1 MPDWYNPGIVLT
13 GRGWYTSSMIPAW
26 PRSKP
31 AYTGL
36 QQLKILF
43 FAVLLGIANGTMGII
58 SAHVLEFPL
67 FLDTIGTLLSTA
79 LWGFWP
85 GAVTAVST
93 HVLMEF
99 LRGLTGANTN
109 LPWMI
114 CSLSS
119 VITLALMIRFD
130 LFKTFIHA
138 VLATILITFANSI
151 TGALVATLFFSGITI
166 HPVDY
171 IMTAFLS
178 VGQSFLSA
186 AFWAR
191 LPVNLIDKGIAVF
204 IVFGLTYLMRLK
216 RGSSEEI
223 N

>member
-1 MPDWYNPGIVLT
+1 
-13 GRGWYTSSMIPAW
+13 
-26 PRSKP
+26 
-31 AYTGL
+31 
-36 QQLKILF
+36 
-43 FAVLLGIANGTMGII
+43 MGII
-58 SAHVLEFPL
+58 NAHVLELPL

-93 HVLMEF
+93 HLLQES
-99 LRGLTGANTN
+99 LRGITGANLN

-138 VLATILITFANSI
+138 VMATILITLANSI
-151 TGALVATLFFSGITI
+151 SGALVATLFFSGITI

-178 VGQSFLSA
+178 VGQSFFSA
-186 AFWAR
+186 SFWAR
-191 LPVNLIDKGIAVF
+191 LPINLIDKGIAVF
-204 IVFGLTYLMRLK
+204 IVFGITELMRIK
-216 RGSSEEI
+216 KKNHYRPNNS
-223 N
+223 

>member
-1 MPDWYNPGIVLT
+1 MVQFI
-13 GRGWYTSSMIPAW
+13 MIPAW
-26 PRSKP
+26 PLSKP

-36 QQLKILF
+36 QQFKILF
-43 FAVLLGIANGTMGII
+43 YAVLLGIANGLMGII
-58 SAHVLEFPL
+58 NAHVLELPL

-93 HVLMEF
+93 HLLQES
-99 LRGLTGANTN
+99 LRVFTGANFN

-119 VITLALMIRFD
+119 VITLSLLIRFD

-151 TGALVATLFFSGITI
+151 TGAIVATLFFSGITI

-171 IMTAFLS
+171 IMTAFVS

-186 AFWAR
+186 SFWAR

-204 IVFGLTYLMRLK
+204 IVFGSTYLIRMK
-216 RGSSEEI
+216 SENEADT
-223 N
+223 NSEFKK

>member
-1 MPDWYNPGIVLT
+1 
-13 GRGWYTSSMIPAW
+13 MIPAW
-26 PRSKP
+26 PHSKP

-43 FAVLLGIANGTMGII
+43 FALLLGIANGTMGII

-67 FLDTIGTLLSTA
+67 FMDTIGTLLSTA

-93 HVLMEF
+93 HVLMEL
-99 LRGLTGANTN
+99 LRGLTGANIN

-119 VITLALMIRFD
+119 VIVMALMIRFD
-130 LFKTFIHA
+130 LFHTFIHA
-138 VLATILITFANSI
+138 VLATFLITFANSI
-151 TGALVATLFFSGITI
+151 TGALVATLFFSGITV

-186 AFWAR
+186 SFWAR

-204 IVFGLTYLMRLK
+204 IVFGITYLMRS
-216 RGSSEEI
+216 RRINSEEI
-223 N
+223 V

>member
-1 MPDWYNPGIVLT
+1 
-13 GRGWYTSSMIPAW
+13 MIPAW
-26 PRSKP
+26 PLAKP

-36 QQLKILF
+36 RQFKILI
-43 FAVLLGIANGTMGII
+43 FAVFLAVANGVIGTIN
-58 SAHVLEFPL
+58 SHVLEFPL
-67 FLDTIGTLLSTA
+67 FMDTIGTLLSTA

-85 GAVTAVST
+85 GAVTAAAT
-93 HVLMEF
+93 HLLLEA
-99 LRGLTGANTN
+99 LRGITGAYFN

-119 VITLALMIRFD
+119 VITLSLLIRFD

-151 TGALVATLFFSGITI
+151 TGAAVAVMFFSGITI

-171 IMTAFLS
+171 IVTAFIS

-204 IVFGLTYLMRLK
+204 ITFGLTYYLSPQSK
-216 RGSSEEI
+216 SEEELPGETK
-223 N
+223 

>member
-1 MPDWYNPGIVLT
+1 
-13 GRGWYTSSMIPAW
+13 
-26 PRSKP
+26 
-31 AYTGL
+31 
-36 QQLKILF
+36 
-43 FAVLLGIANGTMGII
+43 MGII
-58 SAHVLEFPL
+58 NAHVLELPL

-85 GAVTAVST
+85 GAVSAVST
-93 HVLMEF
+93 HLLQEL
-99 LRGLTGANTN
+99 LRGVTGASFN

-119 VITLALMIRFD
+119 VITLALMIRFG

-138 VLATILITFANSI
+138 LLVTILITFANSI
-151 TGALVATLFFSGITI
+151 TGALVATLFFSSITL

-186 AFWAR
+186 SFWAR

-204 IVFGLTYLMRLK
+204 IVFCITYLIHQKHSKEL
-216 RGSSEEI
+216 
-223 N
+223 

>member
-1 MPDWYNPGIVLT
+1 MLD
-13 GRGWYTSSMIPAW
+13 WYTSYMIPAW
-26 PRSKP
+26 PYSRP

-36 QQLKILF
+36 QQYKFLF
-43 FAVLLGIANGTMGII
+43 YAVLLGIANGTMGIMN
-58 SAHVLEFPL
+58 AHVLEFPL

-93 HVLMEF
+93 HLLQES
-99 LRGLTGANTN
+99 LRGITGANLN

-138 VLATILITFANSI
+138 VMATILITFTNSI
-151 TGALVATLFFSGITI
+151 SGALVATLFFSGITI

-186 AFWAR
+186 SFWAR
-191 LPVNLIDKGIAVF
+191 LPINLIDKGIAVF
-204 IVFGLTYLMRLK
+204 IAFGITYLMRS
-216 RGSSEEI
+216 GHSNSEELV
-223 N
+223 

>member
-1 MPDWYNPGIVLT
+1 ML
-13 GRGWYTSSMIPAW
+13 SAW
-26 PRSKP
+26 PLSKT
-31 AYTGL
+31 AYTGS
-36 QQLKILF
+36 QQFKILF
-43 FAVLLGIANGTMGII
+43 YAVLLGVANGTMGLI

-67 FLDTIGTLLSTA
+67 FMDTIGTLLSTA

-85 GAVTAVST
+85 GAVSAVAT
-93 HVLMEF
+93 HLLQESM
-99 LRGLTGANTN
+99 RGITGANIN

-119 VITLALMIRFD
+119 VITLALMIRFN
-130 LFKTFIHA
+130 LFNTFIHA
-138 VLATILITFANSI
+138 VLATILITFVNSI
-151 TGALVATLFFSGITI
+151 TGALVANFFFSGITV

-186 AFWAR
+186 SFWAR

-204 IVFGLTYLMRLK
+204 IVFGITDLIRIRNK
-216 RGSSEEI
+216 ESEI
-223 N
+223 QGGDTKN

>member
-1 MPDWYNPGIVLT
+1 
-13 GRGWYTSSMIPAW
+13 MIPAW
-26 PRSKP
+26 PHSKP
-31 AYTGL
+31 AYTGR
-36 QQLKILF
+36 QQYKILF
-43 FAVLLGIANGTMGII
+43 YAVLLGIANGTMGII
-58 SAHVLEFPL
+58 NAHVLELPL

-93 HVLMEF
+93 HLLQES
-99 LRGLTGANTN
+99 LRGITGANLN

-138 VLATILITFANSI
+138 VMATILITLANSI
-151 TGALVATLFFSGITI
+151 SGALVATLFFSGITI

-178 VGQSFLSA
+178 VGQSFFSA
-186 AFWAR
+186 SFWAR
-191 LPVNLIDKGIAVF
+191 LPINLIDKGIAVF
-204 IVFGLTYLMRLK
+204 IVFGITELMRIK
-216 RGSSEEI
+216 KKNHYRPNNS
-223 N
+223 